1 MNKKIHSLIEQK
13 IWIYLI
19 PLFIF
24 ALISL
29 VTRQFYLAAAQ
40 AFLILVFLIY
50 HFILH
55 KKKEKIFLS
64 LMESLRKDT
73 DLAKNFS
80 LLNFPLPMIIFT
92 LENDGI
98 VWGNRGFYDIN
109 KKVSKRIDARVQD
122 FIPGFTAGWIR
133 EGEKS
138 SPGLF
143 EVSGRKYRAYGNK
156 IVKSA
161 EEGEEDRLMAI
172 CYFVDRT
179 DFEELSAEYQNS
191 RPCVGHLIID
201 NYEELTKGLADRK
214 KNEIRDRI
222 EDMLMPWVESMQGML
237 RRFEKDKYV
246 VLFEKR
252 HLERLKASDF
262 SILDDVHEVE
272 GRIGM
277 HATISIGIGYDGGNF
292 SEDLRLTGMASEM
305 ALSRGGDQAV
315 LRDKNKFEFF
325 GGKGSEVETRTNI
338 RSRVMAQALGE
349 LIGQA
354 ENVYVM
360 GHKQPDMDAVGA
372 AVAVC
377 ALARKLGK
385 EHKIVLNRSKTAS
398 ELLIAKLDEQAEYK
412 GIILSPED
420 ALSKLNENTLLVV
433 VDTNRP
439 EQTIEPELIEACNIV
454 AVVDHHRRA
463 ETFIQ
468 KAALS
473 FVEPIASSTCELLSE
488 ILQEH
493 LETGDLYKFE
503 AEAMLSG
510 MIMDT
515 KGFTLRTGERTFEA
529 AAFLLRSGA
538 NILEVK
544 KLLQNDIE
552 GTVSRYEILQ
562 SARLY
567 RGNVAIAATK
577 TPHERVIV
585 AQAADELLN
594 VLGIE
599 TSFVVCPDEN
609 GDIMISGRSI
619 GEIDV
624 QRILE
629 TLGGGGNREA
639 AAARL
644 KDIKMDDV
652 LGKLMDAIDEYLE
665 D

>member
-1 MNKKIHSLIEQK
+1 MNKKIQNLIEQK
-13 IWIYLI
+13 VWVYII

-29 VTRQFYLAAAQ
+29 ITKQFYVAAIQ
-40 AFLILVFLIY
+40 AFLILVFIIY

-55 KKKEKIFLS
+55 KKKEKDFFEI
-64 LMESLRKDT
+64 MESLRHDT

-80 LLNFPLPMIIFT
+80 LLNFPLPMIIIA
-92 LENDGI
+92 LENDAL
-98 VWGNRGFYDIN
+98 VWGNKSFYDIDS
-109 KKVSKRIDARVQD
+109 KVSKRIDARVQD
-122 FIPGFTAGWIR
+122 FIPGFTAGWLR
-133 EGEKS
+133 EDENQS
-138 SPGLF
+138 DALF
-143 EVSGRKYRAYGNK
+143 EANGRKFKAYGNK
-156 IVKSA
+156 IARSHDD
-161 EEGEEDRLMAI
+161 EDERLMAI
-172 CYFVDRT
+172 CYFVDKT
-179 DFEELSAEYQNS
+179 EYEDLNLEYNKS
-191 RPCVGHLIID
+191 RPCVGYVTID
-201 NYEELTKGLADRK
+201 NYEELTKGLADRR
-214 KNEIRDRI
+214 KNEIRDQI
-222 EDMLMPWVESMQGML
+222 EELLMQWVDSMQGIL

-246 VLFEKR
+246 FIFEKR
-252 HLERLKASDF
+252 YLERLKTADF
-262 SILDDVHEVE
+262 PILDAVHKVE

-277 HATISIGIGYDGGNF
+277 HATISIGIGYSAENLF
-292 SEDLRLTGMASEM
+292 ENHKLTVMASEM

-325 GGKGSEVETRTNI
+325 GGKGSEVKTRSNI

-349 LIGQA
+349 LINQA
-354 ENVYVM
+354 EKVYVM

-372 AVAVC
+372 GVAVC
-377 ALARKLGK
+377 ALARKMGK
-385 EHKIVLNRSKTAS
+385 KARIILNRNRTAS
-398 ELLIAKLDEQAEYK
+398 ELLIARLEEQEEYRGVLK
-412 GIILSPED
+412 SPED
-420 ALSKLNENTLLVV
+420 ALSKVSENTLLVV

-439 EQTIEPELIEACNIV
+439 EQTIEPKIIDACNIV
-454 AVVDHHRRA
+454 AVIDHHRRA

-473 FVEPIASSTCELLSE
+473 FVEPIASSTCELMSE
-488 ILQEH
+488 ILQEQ
-493 LETGDLYKFE
+493 LETGDLYEYE

-538 NILEVK
+538 DILEVK
-544 KLLQNDIE
+544 RLLQNDIE
-552 GTVSRYEILQ
+552 STVSRYEILQ

-567 RGNVAIAATK
+567 RGNVAIAATE
-577 TPHERVIV
+577 TPHDRVII

-599 TSFVVCPDEN
+599 TSFVVCPGED
-609 GDIMISGRSI
+609 GDVMISGRSL

-624 QRILE
+624 QHILE

-639 AAARL
+639 AAARI
-644 KDIKMDDV
+644 KNEDIKKTV
-652 LGKLMDAIDEYLE
+652 ERLMDAIDEYLN

>member
-1 MNKKIHSLIEQK
+1 MNKKIQNLIEQK
-13 IWIYLI
+13 IWVYLV

-24 ALISL
+24 AIISL
-29 VTRQFYLAAAQ
+29 LTKQFYVAAVQ

-55 KKKEKIFLS
+55 KKKEKDFLS
-64 LMESLRKDT
+64 IMESLRKDT

-80 LLNFPLPMIIFT
+80 LLNFPLPMVILA
-92 LENDGI
+92 LENDAL
-98 VWGNRGFYDIN
+98 VWGNRSFYEIN
-109 KKVSKRIDARVQD
+109 KRVSKRVDARVQD
-122 FIPGFTAGWIR
+122 FIPGFTAGWLR
-133 EGEKS
+133 ENENQS
-138 SPGLF
+138 DALF
-143 EVSGRKYRAYGNK
+143 EVDGRKFKAYGNK
-156 IVKSA
+156 IARDKDD
-161 EEGEEDRLMAI
+161 EDDRLLAI

-179 DFEELSAEYQNS
+179 DFEDLNLEYNKS
-191 RPCVGHLIID
+191 RPCVGYVTID
-201 NYEELTKGLADRK
+201 NYEELTKGLVDRR
-214 KNEIRDRI
+214 KNEIRDQI
-222 EDMLMPWVESMQGML
+222 EELLIQWIESTQGIL

-246 VLFEKR
+246 FLFEKR
-252 HLERLKASDF
+252 YLERLKTADF
-262 SILDDVHEVE
+262 PILDTVHKVE

-277 HATISIGIGYDGGNF
+277 HATISIGIGYGAENL
-292 SEDLRLTGMASEM
+292 SENLKLTSMASEM

-325 GGKGSEVETRTNI
+325 GGKSSEIKTRSNI
-338 RSRVMAQALGE
+338 RSRVMAQALSE
-349 LIGQA
+349 LISQA
-354 ENVYVM
+354 EKVYVM

-385 EHKIVLNRSKTAS
+385 TAKIILNRNRTAS
-398 ELLIAKLDEQAEYK
+398 ELLIARLEEQEEYRGVLK
-412 GIILSPED
+412 SPED
-420 ALSKLNENTLLVV
+420 ALSRVNENTLLVV

-439 EQTIEPELIEACNIV
+439 EQTIEPRIIDACNIV
-454 AVVDHHRRA
+454 AVIDHHRRA

-473 FVEPIASSTCELLSE
+473 FVEPIASSTCELMSE
-488 ILQEH
+488 ILEEQ

-538 NILEVK
+538 DILVVK
-544 KLLQNDIE
+544 RLLQNDIE
-552 GTVSRYEILQ
+552 STVSRYEILQ

-567 RGNVAIAATK
+567 RGNVAIAATE
-577 TPHERVIV
+577 TPHDRVII

-599 TSFVVCPDEN
+599 TSFVVCPGED

-624 QRILE
+624 QHILE

-639 AAARL
+639 AAAR
-644 KDIKMDDV
+644 IKGEEITKAV
-652 LGKLMDAIDEYLE
+652 ERLMDAIDDYLE